1 MILDNFIKHWHLP
14 HHGKLKDYFIPHAGN
29 DYKPHSLHPKRIL
42 FHAASLVAVK
52 VIVVIFA
59 VSFPLAAWMTPD
71 LAMQQT
77 KKIIELTNNIRK
89 DLKLPVLRENQK
101 LDQAAA
107 DKAQD
112 MLLNQYFAHISP
124 QKRGLDYFLTKV
136 NYKYA
141 VAGENLAM
149 GFATPEEVV
158 AAWTASPTHYAN
170 MTDPDFSEIGAS
182 MAEGQ
187 FNGVNTTLVAQYFG
201 TSDSASFEADEA
213 LAPAAP
219 ISKPVSTEKKNVL
232 AYKEVASPIV
242 NIKDTKVIVAE
253 APDKKTQAVQVK
265 AYLAPTT
272 QTAEAV
278 VGDTKINLQPD
289 KNNPKVWVG
298 QAVTPTTTVAPAT
311 IIATNTSGATTI
323 TDVDESNIIP
333 KQISSLEQYFF
344 LKNNPNKALQTIFDI
359 SSIYFKIILLLAII
373 CSLGTLAKRA
383 LTSSFSS

>member
-1 MILDNFIKHWHLP
+1 
-14 HHGKLKDYFIPHAGN
+14 
-29 DYKPHSLHPKRIL
+29 
-42 FHAASLVAVK
+42 
-52 VIVVIFA
+52 
-59 VSFPLAAWMTPD
+59 
-71 LAMQQT
+71 
-77 KKIIELTNNIRK
+77 
-89 DLKLPVLRENQK
+89 
-101 LDQAAA
+101 
-107 DKAQD
+107 
-112 MLLNQYFAHISP
+112 
-124 QKRGLDYFLTKV
+124 
-136 NYKYA
+136 
-141 VAGENLAM
+141 
-149 GFATPEEVV
+149 
-158 AAWTASPTHYAN
+158 
-170 MTDPDFSEIGAS
+170 
-182 MAEGQ
+182 
-187 FNGVNTTLVAQYFG
+187 VAQYFG

-373 CSLGTLAKRA
+373 SLLLNLLVEIKKQHPHLIYSGAGLIA
-383 LTSSFSS
+383 LLLIFIAF